1 MAEAITNYYSNGL
14 YLAFSAGSAPTGNV
28 HPKAIEALVRHGI
41 KSNILRS
48 KSWNEFKSEF
58 IDLIITF
65 CDQVVSD
72 SCPIFPGQAKKLHW
86 NIPDPAK
93 VEGSKVKINT
103 AFEAV
108 FNQLKQRIEK
118 ELLS

>member
-1 MAEAITNYYSNGL
+1 MYSVKSRKNLIYGGCSIFFWRSYNRGLVLNG
-14 YLAFSAGSAPTGNV
+14 YQ
-28 HPKAIEALVRHGI
+28 K
-41 KSNILRS
+41 
-48 KSWNEFKSEF
+48 
-58 IDLIITF
+58 D
-65 CDQVVSD
+65 
-72 SCPIFPGQAKKLHW
+72 
-86 NIPDPAK
+86 IPDPAK